1 VTDKIDCTRDLFAL
15 INIAIG
21 IAIDTLATDPPKVL
35 VARRRADAIRGGLW
49 EFPGGKV
56 EPTESGAQ
64 ALARELAEELGVE
77 VLDSEPLM
85 QVEHDYGDKSVLL
98 DIYRVNR
105 WTNEPRGCEGQPL
118 AWVMPEALDDYA
130 FPAANQ
136 PIVLRLQGAG
146 A

>member
-1 VTDKIDCTRDLFAL
+1 
-15 INIAIG
+15 
-21 IAIDTLATDPPKVL
+21 
-35 VARRRADAIRGGLW
+35 LW

-77 VLDSEPLM
+77 VLDSEPFM

-98 DIYRVNR
+98 DIYRVKR
-105 WTNEPRGCEGQPL
+105 WVNEPRGCEGQPL

>member
-1 VTDKIDCTRDLFAL
+1 MTQPVHVAAGVLTDSGGRVL
-15 INIAIG
+15 I
-21 IAIDTLATDPPKVL
+21 
-35 VARRRADAIRGGLW
+35 ARRAAASHQGGLW

-98 DIYRVNR
+98 DIYRVKR
-105 WTNEPRGCEGQPL
+105 WVNEPRGCEGQPL